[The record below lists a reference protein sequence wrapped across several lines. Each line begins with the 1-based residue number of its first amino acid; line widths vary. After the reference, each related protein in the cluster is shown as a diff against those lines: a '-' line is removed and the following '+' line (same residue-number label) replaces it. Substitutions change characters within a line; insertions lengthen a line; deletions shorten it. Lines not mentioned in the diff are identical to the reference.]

1 MLFLKDLSSNSELK
15 QRNMFSM
22 IAATAALFASFIGL
36 CGLTRT
42 LGVLR
47 YFFPNSSPIYT
58 IQVVVLVCCA
68 IVSTITA
75 IVSYKLLP
83 VMFQVMENF
92 ELNSDGNVQ
101 HIEKYLVD
109 IVEMMKESVIV
120 LSEGFKVLRCN
131 EASKNLFHRPSLV
144 GCDIVELL
152 HPEDIRALEVAVLQA
167 REMYSQTPVTVEYRV
182 RRGSA
187 AGLAAPP
194 QPPSPSSPLTSC
206 KKQPSG
212 RSALLGSPKNRFAA
226 SSGKIYAVGNLPVPE
241 KSSFSLTYS
250 STVASVQTPRKPDP
264 PSSAP
269 NPSDE
274 YTWVEST
281 ICRGMRFNQTDQ
293 SECDF
298 RMVSR
303 CIDHRKRRAEDEYQ
317 DMLRA
322 SAEQARINAAKLRY
336 ISCIAHD
343 LKTPL
348 QSFCFSLDLLGQTML
363 IPEQRECIQQA
374 NVAVDLM
381 KLTISQ
387 TMDISKALSGA
398 KLVPRCATVTLSTVL
413 SRVKV
418 IM

>member
-1 MLFLKDLSSNSELK
+1 
-15 QRNMFSM
+15 MFSI
-22 IAATAALFASFIGL
+22 IAATEVLFASFIGL
-36 CGLTRT
+36 CGLTHT

-47 YFFPNSSPIYT
+47 YFLPNSSPVYAVQI
-58 IQVVVLVCCA
+58 VVLVFCA
-68 IVSTITA
+68 VVSTVTA

-83 VMFQVMENF
+83 VMFQVVENF
-92 ELNSDGNVQ
+92 ELNTDGNVQ

-120 LSEGFKVLRCN
+120 LSEGLKVLRCN
-131 EASKNLFHRPSLV
+131 EPSKNLFNCPGLV

-152 HPEDIRALEVAVLQA
+152 HPEDVRNLEVAVLQA
-167 REMYSQTPVTVEYRV
+167 REMHSQTPVTVEYRV
-182 RRGSA
+182 RRASA
-187 AGLAAPP
+187 TAPAVP
-194 QPPSPSSPLTSC
+194 TQPSSSSVPASSS
-206 KKQPSG
+206 KKQPFG
-212 RSALLGSPKNRFAA
+212 RRSTALGSPKNRFNA
-226 SSGKIYAVGNLPVPE
+226 SSGKIYAIGDVPITV
-241 KSSFSLTYS
+241 KSSFSLTYN
-250 STVASVQTPRKPDP
+250 STVGSVQTPRQVDP
-264 PSSAP
+264 PPGTSIPA
-269 NPSDE
+269 E
-274 YTWVEST
+274 EFTWVEST
-281 ICRGMRFNQTDQ
+281 ICQGMRFNQIDG

-317 DMLRA
+317 DMLRT

-387 TMDISKALSGA
+387 TMDISKALTGA
-398 KLVPRCATVTLSTVL
+398 KLVPRCATVTLSSVL